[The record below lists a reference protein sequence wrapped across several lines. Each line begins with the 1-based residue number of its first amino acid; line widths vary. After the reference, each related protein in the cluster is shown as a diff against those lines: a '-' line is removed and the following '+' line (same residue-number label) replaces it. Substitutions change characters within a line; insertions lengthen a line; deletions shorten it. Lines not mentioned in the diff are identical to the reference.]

1 MRTIAPLLLLV
12 GAASAFTTNAA
23 RHATPRV
30 AASVR
35 MGLIESAV
43 AALPTT
49 EPIKQALAAFPLP
62 EELVTGLAVA
72 PYAAVAAL
80 VARTAFE
87 RLLVPVLCSSGS
99 AEQEGSLKSQQYT
112 RGRKLGGGNYG
123 AVYEGF
129 KGDEDEPSVV
139 IKETSSKAE
148 LVDGTLANF
157 GLSELYMNQK
167 LMLCGQGGNI
177 AKFQGHYYYG
187 GDLCMVYQREGEI
200 TMADALK
207 GKDFPYNVE
216 EALTGKESGEESVEL
231 QAKLIRK
238 MTGQVFGALDGIHSW
253 SVVHRDVKGA
263 NLVLSEREKRFK
275 LIDFGAA
282 CDTASGTNYDP
293 RIQVFDKEFG
303 PPEADLYKATNGQ
316 EGGFVVGAG
325 GKFDVYCAGLL
336 VLQMCFPPLRGPNGV
351 KRFKAAIVNYDY
363 DLAAWRESVE
373 GTKGYAEGVEILDK
387 NGGWKL
393 LAGCLKESPGQRI
406 SSSAAASSGFCRA

>member
-1 MRTIAPLLLLV
+1 MLAPLLLV

-30 AASVR
+30 AAVR
-35 MGLIESAV
+35 MSLESAV

-49 EPIKQALAAFPLP
+49 EPIKQAVAAVPLPLP

-72 PYAAVAAL
+72 PYAALAAL
-80 VARTAFE
+80 VARAAFE
-87 RLLVPVLCSSGS
+87 RLLVPLLCSSGS
-99 AEQEGSLKSQQYT
+99 EEQEGSLKSQQYT

-129 KGDEDEPSVV
+129 KGDEAEPSVV

-167 LMLCGQGGNI
+167 LRLCGQGGKV
-177 AKFQGHYYYG
+177 ARFEGHYYYG
-187 GDLCMVYQREGEI
+187 GDLCMVFKREGEV
-200 TMADALK
+200 TLADALK
-207 GKDFPYNVE
+207 AKDFPYNVE
-216 EALTGKESGEESVEL
+216 AALTGKESGEQSVEL

-238 MTGQVFGALDGIHSW
+238 IAGQVFGALAGVHSW

-263 NLVLSEREKRFK
+263 NLLLCERERRFK
-275 LIDFGAA
+275 LIDLGAA

-293 RIQVFDKEFG
+293 RVQVFDKEFG

-336 VLQMCFPPLRGPNGV
+336 VLQMCFAPLRGPNGV

-373 GTKGYAEGVEILDK
+373 GTKGYEEGVEILDK
-387 NGGWKL
+387 NGG
-393 LAGCLKESPGQRI
+393 AD
-406 SSSAAASSGFCRA
+406 ASLTPTQKPP

>member
-1 MRTIAPLLLLV
+1 V
-12 GAASAFTTNAA
+12 
-23 RHATPRV
+23 
-30 AASVR
+30 
-35 MGLIESAV
+35 
-43 AALPTT
+43 
-49 EPIKQALAAFPLP
+49 
-62 EELVTGLAVA
+62 
-72 PYAAVAAL
+72 
-80 VARTAFE
+80 FE

-129 KGDEDEPSVV
+129 KGGEDEPSVV

-167 LMLCGQGGNI
+167 LMLCGQGGKI

-187 GDLCMVYQREGEI
+187 GDLCMVYQREGEL
-200 TMADALK
+200 TLADALK

-238 MTGQVFGALDGIHSW
+238 MAGQVFGALAGIHSW

-373 GTKGYAEGVEILDK
+373 GTKGYEEGVEILDK

-406 SSSAAASSGFCRA
+406 SSSAAAASGFCS